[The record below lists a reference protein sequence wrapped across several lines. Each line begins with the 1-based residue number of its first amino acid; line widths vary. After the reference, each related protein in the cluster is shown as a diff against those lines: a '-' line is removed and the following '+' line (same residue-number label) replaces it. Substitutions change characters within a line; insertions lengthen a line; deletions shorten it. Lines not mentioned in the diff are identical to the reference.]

1 MPKPTQQPPHPVA
14 VMVSG
19 TGRHLNHLAQLASSG
34 ELPIEIRLCISSKTG
49 VGALQFAE
57 HWNIPVEVPDP
68 ARDLS
73 PEAYGEM
80 IFAMLEERGVQ
91 TVILAGFLRFLPIP
105 TRWENRVLNIHPSLL
120 PAFGGAGYYGHHV
133 HDAVIKRGCTLS
145 GCTVHYVDNVF
156 DNGPILVQRSCKV
169 HASYDPDTLASR
181 VFEQELIAYPEAIR
195 MHLARMAESKS

>member
-1 MPKPTQQPPHPVA
+1 MPKPTQQTRLPVA

-34 ELPIEIRLCISSKTG
+34 ELPIEICLCISSRAG
-49 VGALQFAE
+49 VGALQFAG

-105 TRWENRVLNIHPSLL
+105 ARWENRVLNIHPSLL
-120 PAFGGAGYYGHHV
+120 PAFGGAGYYGRHV
-133 HDAVIKRGCTLS
+133 HAAVIKRGCTLS

-169 HASYDPDTLASR
+169 HASDDSDTLASR

-195 MHLARMAESKS
+195 MHLARMAESER